1 MIPQRTCIGC
11 RRRDD
16 QDQLMRLVR
25 VGQLIVDG
33 SRPRLAGRGA
43 YLHPACLDLAVQ
55 RRALRRAFG
64 DGAHLDPSI
73 GVHQS

>member
-16 QDQLMRLVR
+16 QDQLLRLVR
-25 VGQLIVDG
+25 VGQLILDG
-33 SRPRLAGRGA
+33 TRPRLAGRGA
-43 YLHPACLDLAVQ
+43 YVHRACLDLAVQ

-64 DGAHLDPSI
+64 DGAQLDPAVAEQV
-73 GVHQS
+73 G

>member
-16 QDQLMRLVR
+16 PDRMLRLVR
-25 VGQLIVDG
+25 VGDLIVDG
-33 SRPRLAGRGA
+33 TRPRRAGRGA
-43 YLHPACLDLAVQ
+43 YLHRPCLDLAVQ

-64 DGAHLDPSI
+64 DGAQLDA
-73 GVHQS
+73 GLTGAAG

>member
-25 VGQLIVDG
+25 VGELIVDG
-33 SRPRLAGRGA
+33 TRPRLAGRGA
-43 YLHPACLDLAVQ
+43 YLHAACLGLALQ
-55 RRALRRAFG
+55 RRAIRRSFG
-64 DGAHLDPSI
+64 EGAQLDPSMSAH
-73 GVHQS
+73 GG